1 MAALKSNWRRLKG
14 VEIKLKKPGFKE
26 KKPRPKLRRKEM
38 KPNSTATSSA

>member
-14 VEIKLKKPGFKE
+14 LEIKLKKPGFKE

-38 KPNSTATSSA
+38 RSSSTVMTSA